1 MGEPILCDLCKA
13 PLKPAGHY
21 VVRMDVFADP
31 SMPETT
37 TEELAKDDLGRTMAE
52 LMEEMKHLSEEEL
65 QDQVH
70 RRFEFVLCGKCH
82 RAFLANPLGKPRQV
96 KIGDN

>member
-1 MGEPILCDLCKA
+1 MRCELCGEGVKA
-13 PLKPAGHY
+13 SGHY

-31 SMPETT
+31 SMPEGLG
-37 TEELAKDDLGRTMAE
+37 EEGGDLKGAMAKVI
-52 LMEEMKHLSEEEL
+52 EEMKGLSEEEL

-82 RAFLANPLGKPRQV
+82 REFLVNPLGRPR
-96 KIGDN
+96 KGRIGEN